1 MHLLPDAARLTN
13 LARGRQQGWSFEFC
27 WFDKCWSIPAWG
39 LAVPALM
46 ASSAVLAQSA
56 GSARALALQ
65 PSVSVTQT
73 FSSNYLGSGADQ
85 ASDAITR
92 LTAGLGFRGQS
103 GLVRGYLDYSLSS
116 LVYARH
122 SDHNS
127 LQNALNAALG
137 VDFLEGRGRVDLTA
151 NIAQSAVSAFGA
163 QPAAGGNALSNVTE
177 LRRLQIAPSFRGP
190 LGPNLRYVAELG
202 FAITD
207 ASKTD
212 NGDSSV
218 TNASLHLEPSNAG
231 RLSWSLDATALGS
244 AYKVGRRTEAE
255 RLYGGLA
262 LRLDELDLRLQANG
276 GLEFTD
282 LATAGRQRYQTWGI
296 GATWTPSPRTQVAA
310 QFDHRFFGASRN
322 VNVTHRT
329 PLTVWRVASS
339 RSVSTNGNQDIGS
352 GRGTAFDLLFA
363 QFASIEP
370 DPLRR
375 SELVNAYLRAQGIDP
390 LFSPGFLKSTATIQ
404 NRQEFS
410 AAWRGVRS
418 TILLAYA
425 QTVDQQVGLASGT
438 AGDLANSAQV
448 RLKTLSL
455 DLSHRLTPVASASML
470 LSRQGGSGTE
480 AGQRH
485 VQRLLNLQYT
495 TRPNNESNLSIGL
508 RRALSDNQPVA
519 YDETSIFASF
529 GMRF

>member
-13 LARGRQQGWSFEFC
+13 VARGLQLALTFESRWFSKFWPIQG
-27 WFDKCWSIPAWG
+27 WG
-39 LAVPALM
+39 LAVPALLV
-46 ASSAVLAQSA
+46 STSILAQPA
-56 GSARALALQ
+56 GSARAWALQ

-73 FSSNYLGSGADQ
+73 FSSNYLGSGTGQSA
-85 ASDAITR
+85 DAITR
-92 LTAGLGFRGQS
+92 LSAGLGFRGQS
-103 GLVRGYLDYSLSS
+103 GLIRGNLDYSLSS

-122 SDHNS
+122 SDQNT

-137 VDFLEGRGRVDLTA
+137 VDFLAGRGRIDLTA
-151 NIAQSAVSAFGA
+151 NIAQNAVSAFKA
-163 QPAAGGNALSNVTE
+163 QPAAGSNAISNVTE
-177 LRRLQIAPSFRGP
+177 QRRLQVSPSLKGP
-190 LGPNLRYVAELG
+190 FGPNLRYVAELG

-212 NGDSSV
+212 IGDSSSA
-218 TNASLHLEPSNAG
+218 NASLHLEPGGAG
-231 RLSWSLDATALGS
+231 QLSWSLDAS
-244 AYKVGRRTEAE
+244 AVRSDYKVGRRTEAE
-255 RLYGGLA
+255 RLFGGLA
-262 LRLDELDLRLQANG
+262 FRLDELDLRLLANG

-282 LATAGRQRYQTWGI
+282 LATAGRQRYQTRGI
-296 GATWTPSPRTQVAA
+296 GAKWTPSPRTQVSA

-322 VNVTHRT
+322 VNLTHRT
-329 PLTVWRVASS
+329 PLTIWRVGSS

-370 DPLRR
+370 DPVRR
-375 SELVNAYLRAQGIDP
+375 TELVNAYLRTQGIDP
-390 LFSPGFLKSTATIQ
+390 LFSPGFLKSTATVQ
-404 NRQEFS
+404 DRQEIS

-418 TILLAYA
+418 TVLFAYA

-438 AGDLANSAQV
+438 AGDLSNSAQV
-448 RLKTLSL
+448 RLQTLSL
-455 DLSHRLTPVASASML
+455 DLSHRLTPIASVSLL

-495 TRPNNESNLSIGL
+495 TRPNNEANLSLGL
-508 RRALSDNQPVA
+508 RRALSDSQPAA
-519 YDETSIFASF
+519 YDETSVFATI
-529 GMRF
+529 GLRF